1 MPPKSISQTS
11 LVRMESGV
19 GTSCLRWRLTAAAA
33 AIAII
38 KGKGVLAE
46 KFLQFMTR
54 KAHPQPSVHLG
65 RSTTLRRLQ

>member
-19 GTSCLRWRLTAAAA
+19 GTSCLRWRLTAA